1 MEDDSQVSIGCAH
14 SREGGISGPP
24 RSLPP
29 PPSFLQILPPWSV
42 PTEAIHQGA
51 EGNASSSDTSSPA
64 AYCPSASCATALPID
79 QSRLLQRFLFPISFP
94 FFFGQTTAPLPR
106 LLFPEKSLKRQRPF
120 ARRRISG
127 GHPNLCCSRCPRR
140 GKPRPIWSSEQRGII
155 YGNHRSVHSN
165 HESWEARWRSGAA
178 MVFERSSSVRKS
190 ERTGRI

>member
-1 MEDDSQVSIGCAH
+1 MRTLA
-14 SREGGISGPP
+14 RMGIFGSP

-79 QSRLLQRFLFPISFP
+79 QSRLLKRFLFPISFP
-94 FFFGQTTAPLPR
+94 LFFWADYRPPPPTFVSRKIPQKA
-106 LLFPEKSLKRQRPF
+106 KRPF

-140 GKPRPIWSSEQRGII
+140 GKPRKFGHPSKGEQFTAITAACIPITSLGKRVGGAEWPWFSSDLAQSGSPRERGEFR
-155 YGNHRSVHSN
+155 NREKEHL
-165 HESWEARWRSGAA
+165 
-178 MVFERSSSVRKS
+178 
-190 ERTGRI
+190 